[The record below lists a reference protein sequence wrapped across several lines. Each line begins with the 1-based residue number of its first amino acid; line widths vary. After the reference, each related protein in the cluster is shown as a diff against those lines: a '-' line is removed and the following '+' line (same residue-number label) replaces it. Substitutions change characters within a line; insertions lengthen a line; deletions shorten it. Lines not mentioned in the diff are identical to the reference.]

1 MDFSIVWAVFIIIS
15 VFCSITGGLGKEAT
29 AAFLDGAVKGVEITI
44 AMTGP
49 MCLWS
54 GLGAL
59 MRKLGF
65 LKPISKLLR
74 PLLGRIYPSSR
85 HDEELAQD
93 LSANL
98 SANLLGLGNAATPMG
113 IQAVRRLQD
122 PRHPGIATDEMCR
135 LVVMNTASVQLLP
148 TTVAAV
154 RASAGAS
161 SPFDI
166 LPCVWFSSLCSVSA
180 GLIMAFALGRFYHR
194 G

>member
-1 MDFSIVWAVFIIIS
+1 MDFSIVWAMLIVIS
-15 VFCSITGGLGKEAT
+15 AGCSIAAGRGSEAT
-29 AAFLDGAVKGVEITI
+29 AAFLDGAVKGVEVTI
-44 AMTGP
+44 AMAGP
-49 MCLWS
+49 ICLWS

-65 LKPISKLLR
+65 LKSISRLLR

-122 PRHPGIATDEMCR
+122 PRHPGVATDEMCR

-166 LPCVWFSSLCSVSA
+166 LPCVWISSLCSVSA
-180 GLIMAFALGRFYHR
+180 GLIMAFLLGRMDRH

>member
-1 MDFSIVWAVFIIIS
+1 MDFGIVWAVFIVTS
-15 VFCSITGGLGKEAT
+15 ALCALTGGRGREAT

-44 AMTGP
+44 AMAGP
-49 MCLWS
+49 ICLWS

-59 MRKLGF
+59 MRRLGF
-65 LKPISKLLR
+65 LKPVSRLLR

-85 HDEELAQD
+85 KDEELAQD

-154 RASAGAS
+154 RAGAGAC

-166 LPCVWFSSLCSVSA
+166 LPCVWVSSLCSVSA
-180 GLIMAFALGRFYHR
+180 GLIMAFLLGRIYRR